1 VCDEHVSV
9 ITNEDWKVAYGDY
22 DWRKNFFKFDTGD
35 HAYQTFYANAI
46 REVGERKKPHD
57 FILPFWGAGTR
68 PVCDAHQDLICV
80 EPGIGYAGGH
90 WAKYKVF
97 ESHAI
102 YHAFYNLDA
111 VGSCKQNWY
120 DIVIPNYFDPD
131 DFEFRTKKE
140 DYFLFLGRV
149 YDGKGIHAAIQ
160 VTREL
165 GVKLVVAGQNNLKDC
180 GYETVPDHVTEVG
193 YADRQKRKELMAGA
207 KGAFVCS
214 LYVEPFGGVQVEM
227 LMSGTPTITTDWGAF
242 TENNIHGVTGY
253 RCHTFD
259 EMCWAA
265 SNIDT
270 INPYDCRAYAMNFA
284 LEKVAVMYEEYFQ
297 NILNIYT
304 GNGWYERNPERL
316 SLDYMSKPLE
326 YDYDFVEIG
335 PGNCDYLQGRGIY
348 VEPMSE
354 LLASIQ
360 NPDGIK
366 VNAAITHNKKGEMG
380 DMYYLPGS
388 RGWQVGCT
396 SLYTP
401 HPTLDTKLQQTR
413 PVMVMDIGE
422 LWTKHS
428 IRTVQH
434 LKLCTQGMDCVI
446 LEGLYEHLKSRQK
459 WYYPVKISF
468 QTNELYDPKNIS
480 RIFEIFSTLGYEQCG
495 RGTMILSGTYYSKY
509 LCISTHVDYCKP
521 LRMLMESLR
530 ESKFSH
536 YDDVIICVAG
546 HDKDI
551 IPTKGDDGVTFIYT
565 TQNLYEFTAPMLLAH
580 YKIHDR
586 PVMFIHDTCT
596 VHKQFDTIYTSLKIN
611 YNTTYYYGITGG
623 SGTESNIVC
632 VSGDQISN
640 YSSLNGTTLSKP
652 EAVQL
657 EFTGYL
663 GMYGTRTCMGT
674 RDVMG
679 RRDLYETGHD
689 RVMVYYPAFGV
700 YKSFCTEAS
709 GDISGNYN
717 TFPPVWSD
725 TKDLYVGMT
734 PPPDATGIAV
744 HHDNIPPSKNLVR
757 IKTSSYSIDDICR
770 AFSLDGTQTLH
781 VNDYT
786 ILETMKNYKPQTIDI
801 PQKVAIF
808 CDTKHAFGRIH
819 RDIQSLVGIHKC
831 DYFDWSRPDEYQKL
845 FKNLKYYSK
854 IITNSDIFVNGHKA
868 IDMSNQEVLSKL
880 FVVIHCPVFDNVVFG
895 EKIPQQ
901 FIGKGIFIGGVSRET
916 CDNITKTYGIENP
929 PYLPCG
935 ANKNVF
941 NVSFSPAT
949 IKRIGFVGIKQHGTE
964 YSKIKRPHMFE
975 EICDNAGCE
984 AVFIHGI
991 SDPSKLYENID
1002 MVICTSTFEG
1012 NPLGVFEGA
1021 MSGVPFISTR
1031 VGNTVELDTVKHF
1044 DTVEEAVNIIK
1055 NFKENQNEFVEY
1067 RDTICKEVRDK
1078 FEWSILYEK
1087 YWKPHLN

>member
-1 VCDEHVSV
+1 MMKARGHHIIHYGHEDSDVVCDEHVSV

-46 REVGERKKPHD
+46 REVGERKKPRD

-102 YHAFYNLDA
+102 YHAFYNLAA
-111 VGSCKQNWY
+111 VGACKQNWY

-131 DFEFRTKKE
+131 DFEFRSKKE

-265 SNIDT
+265 SNIDK

-304 GNGWYERNPERL
+304 GKGWYERNPERL

-354 LLASIQ
+354 LLATIQ

-388 RGWQVGCT
+388 QGWQVGCT

-401 HPTLDTKLQQTR
+401 HPSLDTKLQQTR

-434 LKLCTQGMDCVI
+434 LKLCTQGMECVI

-480 RIFEIFSTLGYEQCG
+480 RIFEIFSTLGYEQYD
-495 RGTMILSGTYYSKY
+495 RGTMILSDSPK
-509 LCISTHVDYCKP
+509 
-521 LRMLMESLR
+521 
-530 ESKFSH
+530 
-536 YDDVIICVAG
+536 
-546 HDKDI
+546 
-551 IPTKGDDGVTFIYT
+551 
-565 TQNLYEFTAPMLLAH
+565 
-580 YKIHDR
+580 KI
-586 PVMFIHDTCT
+586 
-596 VHKQFDTIYTSLKIN
+596 
-611 YNTTYYYGITGG
+611 
-623 SGTESNIVC
+623 
-632 VSGDQISN
+632 
-640 YSSLNGTTLSKP
+640 
-652 EAVQL
+652 
-657 EFTGYL
+657 
-663 GMYGTRTCMGT
+663 
-674 RDVMG
+674 
-679 RRDLYETGHD
+679 
-689 RVMVYYPAFGV
+689 
-700 YKSFCTEAS
+700 
-709 GDISGNYN
+709 
-717 TFPPVWSD
+717 
-725 TKDLYVGMT
+725 
-734 PPPDATGIAV
+734 
-744 HHDNIPPSKNLVR
+744 
-757 IKTSSYSIDDICR
+757 
-770 AFSLDGTQTLH
+770 
-781 VNDYT
+781 
-786 ILETMKNYKPQTIDI
+786 
-801 PQKVAIF
+801 AIF
-808 CDTKHAFGRIH
+808 CDNGHAFGRIH
-819 RDIQSLVGIHKC
+819 KDIHSSIGLHKC
-831 DYFDWSRPDEYQKL
+831 DYFDWGIPHEYQKL

-854 IITNSDIFVNGHKA
+854 IITTSEILVNGHTVF
-868 IDMSNQEVLSKL
+868 DMSNQELLSKL
-880 FVVIHCPVFDNVVFG
+880 FIVLHCPVFGHSVFG
-895 EKIPQQ
+895 EKIPPQ
-901 FIGKGIFIGGVSRET
+901 FVGKGIFIGGVSRET
-916 CDNITKTYGIENP
+916 CDNITKTYGNNNP
-929 PYLPCG
+929 HYLPCG

-941 NVSFSPAT
+941 NVSFTPLSV
-949 IKRIGFVGIKQHGTE
+949 KRIGFVGIISHNSE
-964 YSKIKRPHMFE
+964 YNKIKRPHLFE
-975 EICDNAGCE
+975 EICEKAGCE
-984 AVFIHGI
+984 AVFINGI
-991 SDPSKLYENID
+991 TDPSKLYENID

-1044 DTVEEAVNIIK
+1044 DTVEEAVNIIN